1 MQFKII
7 AAQDLNEQARQQ
19 IAELCFT
26 AFDEDPWSQYAFMQ
40 TAVHMVGILDDKI
53 VSHALWT
60 DRIFTLNDCI
70 CIKTAYVEYV
80 TTNEIMRGKGLASQL
95 LNYLINALT
104 VFGYELAALQPE
116 NDAFYKKLGWTLWL
130 GNLYINENTEMYLTD
145 EHEIMLYPLSLKL
158 QDLLLDCKDGDVI
171 CADWREGELW

>member
-1 MQFKII
+1 M
-7 AAQDLNEQARQQ
+7 
-19 IAELCFT
+19 
-26 AFDEDPWSQYAFMQ
+26 
-40 TAVHMVGILDDKI
+40 
-53 VSHALWT
+53 
-60 DRIFTLNDCI
+60 
-70 CIKTAYVEYV
+70 
-80 TTNEIMRGKGLASQL
+80 ASQL

-104 VFGYELAALQPE
+104 VFGYEFAALQPE

>member
-7 AAQDLNEQARQQ
+7 AAQDLNQQARQQ

-26 AFDEDPWSQYAFMQ
+26 TFDEDPWSQYAFMQ

-80 TTNEIMRGKGLASQL
+80 TTNEICEGKGWHH
-95 LNYLINALT
+95 NY
-104 VFGYELAALQPE
+104 
-116 NDAFYKKLGWTLWL
+116 
-130 GNLYINENTEMYLTD
+130 
-145 EHEIMLYPLSLKL
+145 
-158 QDLLLDCKDGDVI
+158 
-171 CADWREGELW
+171 